1 MSFTLC
7 ARDVLECH
15 SRTYSDE
22 SLEEQ
27 TINANAVNRGHASE
41 VSEGN
46 KNSIGNQTRVLVFHY
61 NEGTL
66 YYKLLMAYY
75 KLAVNLENSRATQ
88 DSEALAYVNL
98 PPATQRMEVMTKK
111 VPAK

>member
-7 ARDVLECH
+7 ARDVLECD

-27 TINANAVNRGHASE
+27 TVNANAVNGGHASE

-46 KNSIGNQTRVLVFHY
+46 KNSIGN
-61 NEGTL
+61 
-66 YYKLLMAYY
+66 
-75 KLAVNLENSRATQ
+75 
-88 DSEALAYVNL
+88 
-98 PPATQRMEVMTKK
+98 
-111 VPAK
+111 